1 MLIYNMIHKQTH
13 TNRPPAS
20 GKSPY
25 KGLSIIPLCV
35 CSGGGVALR
44 INITAAAVDSDKP
57 QTGSTYVADQ
67 ERESGRDMDA
77 ASELIQDTLCIHQHK

>member
-1 MLIYNMIHKQTH
+1 MIHKQTH

-25 KGLSIIPLCV
+25 KGLSITPLCVCVCV